1 MPSKKMSP
9 TAVKLMIR
17 ETLLDTSAHF
27 VRDIAV
33 LVLVFVPIDLW
44 GRQDFEVWHYV
55 RLGLFSMAFFA
66 IGLALQCS
74 ATLVQRSKEVYET
87 EEDML

>member
-1 MPSKKMSP
+1 MSP

-44 GRQDFEVWHYV
+44 RKQDFEIWHYV
-55 RLGLFSMAFFA
+55 TLVLFSVAFFA

-74 ATLVQRSKEVYET
+74 ATLVQRSKEVYEA
-87 EEDML
+87 EEDMI

>member
-1 MPSKKMSP
+1 LPSKKMSR
-9 TAVKLMIR
+9 TTIRLMIG
-17 ETLLDTSAHF
+17 ETFLDTFAHF

-44 GRQDFEVWHYV
+44 KTGDYKIRHFVI
-55 RLGLFSMAFFA
+55 LSLFSLGFFVV
-66 IGLALQCS
+66 GMALQCS
-74 ATLVQRSKEVYET
+74 AALVQRSKEVYED